1 MALGLFVLRVVVG
14 GLFIGHGAQ
23 KLFGFFGGHGLQGT
37 GAHFD
42 ALGFRPGRTMA
53 LAAGLAE
60 LIGGALFAL
69 GLVTPLAAVLLI
81 AVMTTAIGSVHW
93 RGGLW
98 ATNGGFEYN
107 LVLVA
112 VAFAVTSIGA
122 GNWSL
127 DHALGLDVTGP
138 QWALVALVVGALV
151 GIAGISARRPRT
163 HKSADPEPAR
173 A

>member
-23 KLFGFFGGHGLQGT
+23 KLFGFVGGHGLQGT

-42 ALGFRPGRTMA
+42 ALGFRPGRTLA

-138 QWALVALVVGALV
+138 EWALVALVVGALV
-151 GIAGISARRPRT
+151 GVAGISARRPRT